1 MTALITSILGAVLP
15 HVGDIIGLFR
25 KRTPDRTKV
34 DEQAEIQGEKII
46 DDALKY
52 PGLRILLIILV
63 SAFSALYLVEEI
75 HDDMARWNHHA
86 FGMIG
91 AISGAAISGL
101 LRIGRRVL

>member
-15 HVGDIIGLFR
+15 HLGDIIGVFN
-25 KRTPDRTKV
+25 KKTPDSTKV

-52 PGLRILLIILV
+52 KSLRILLIVLV
-63 SAFSALYLVEEI
+63 SAFSALYLIEAV
-75 HDDMARWNHHA
+75 HADMVRWNHHT

-91 AISGAAISGL
+91 AIAAGAISGVF
-101 LRIGRRVL
+101 RVFRRL